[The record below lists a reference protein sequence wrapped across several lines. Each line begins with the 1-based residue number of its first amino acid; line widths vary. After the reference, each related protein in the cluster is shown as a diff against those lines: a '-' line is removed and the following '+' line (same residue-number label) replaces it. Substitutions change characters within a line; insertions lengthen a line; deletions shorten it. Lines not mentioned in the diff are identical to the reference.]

1 MKRLAL
7 KKLNKLNQRIITEED
22 LLVTKGNDKLVIVIV
37 IVINCGKCRE

>member
-1 MKRLAL
+1 MKRVTL
-7 KKLNKLNQRIITEED
+7 KKLNKLNQRIIIEED

>member
-1 MKRLAL
+1 MKRLTL
-7 KKLNKLNQRIITEED
+7 KKLNKLNQQIIIEED